1 VIASLDATFKAGS
14 SSDFAAL
21 TVWGQDSS
29 GLWLL
34 DVVNRRMSF
43 TDTLAA
49 IAAVRPTIFNVFF
62 TANTKV
68 NFSFIFF

>member
-1 VIASLDATFKAGS
+1 MGAPKAPLLERIYCAFKAGS
-14 SSDFAAL
+14 SSDLAAL

-49 IAAVRPTIFNVFF
+49 IAA
-62 TANTKV
+62 
-68 NFSFIFF
+68 SW